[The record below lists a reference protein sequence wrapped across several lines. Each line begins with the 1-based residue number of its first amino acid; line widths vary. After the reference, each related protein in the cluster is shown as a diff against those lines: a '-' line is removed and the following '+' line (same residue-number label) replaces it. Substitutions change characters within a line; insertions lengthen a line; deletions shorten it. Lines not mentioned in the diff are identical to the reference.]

1 MSTHTHIMQFSQ
13 QKQIFYIHFFFV
25 PGQSEA
31 RAVPGGTKRTHSP
44 VLHTARKTIDGTFPR
59 GRIPAQEKR
68 NQSKVK
74 YKDYSNILSVH
85 IK

>member
-1 MSTHTHIMQFSQ
+1 MQFSQ
-13 QKQIFYIHFFFV
+13 QKKCCILIFFSV
-25 PGQSEA
+25 PGQGEA

-44 VLHTARKTIDGTFPR
+44 VLHTARKTIDGTFSR

-74 YKDYSNILSVH
+74 YKEYSNILSVH